1 MKDESGPACRQT
13 ARNSPDS
20 LVSPA
25 HSKTDFLNNLSPP
38 RLIVLIFFTGPFL
51 KNPDGEEALAR
62 KLVDAQKEAS
72 SYKKELGSCLLVF
85 IKVLDFFC
93 R

>member
-13 ARNSPDS
+13 ARHTPDS

-25 HSKTDFLNNLSPP
+25 HSKISLILLTKICFLP

-51 KNPDGEEALAR
+51 KNPEGEEALAR
-62 KLVDAQKEAS
+62 KLVDAQHEAS
-72 SYKKELGSCLLVF
+72 SYKKQIGSCLLF
-85 IKVLDFFC
+85 LKDF
-93 R
+93 